1 MSEFLSQDD
10 IDSLLQSGFGSS
22 SDSSSV
28 AESSAEFLVNAAADL
43 AEQMTTVLNTL
54 TGREIVSAPDEQFMG
69 DDQMVATY
77 LGNEGYLSVSLAF
90 TGSVQGKLYLT
101 MLKSKAA
108 ILYDLMIMGDGTAP
122 YSDDVKDGLSE
133 ILSQVAGNYAT
144 FLRDKSSDSCATG
157 SINLIEDGG
166 IDLLVS
172 DECVLMDLSVS
183 EIAPFQLIATFDMDL
198 THSLGKLYEVATS
211 SGGGFDFDGG
221 SLLSQD
227 EMDSLTAATHDLSTQ
242 SNKQQPM
249 IPQGVMPSFGSAF
262 APKGSVD
269 MLLDIEL
276 DVSIELGRTDISI
289 KRVLE
294 LAPGALVELDRLAGE
309 PVDLLVNNKV
319 VAKGEVV
326 VVDESFGVR
335 IISLVSPEERI
346 RSLR

>member
-1 MSEFLSQDD
+1 VALPV
-10 IDSLLQSGFGSS
+10 SG
-22 SDSSSV
+22 
-28 AESSAEFLVNAAADL
+28 N
-43 AEQMTTVLNTL
+43 
-54 TGREIVSAPDEQFMG
+54 
-69 DDQMVATY
+69 
-77 LGNEGYLSVSLAF
+77 
-90 TGSVQGKLYLT
+90 VQGTLYLT

-108 ILYDLMIMGDGTAP
+108 ILYDLMIMGDGTTP
-122 YSDDVKDGLSE
+122 YSDDVKDGISE
-133 ILSQVAGNYAT
+133 IFSQVSGNYAT
-144 FLRDKSSDSCATG
+144 FLRGKANGTCSTGATMLREDDG
-157 SINLIEDGG
+157 VDMLI
-166 IDLLVS
+166 S
-172 DECVLMDLSVS
+172 DECVLMDISVS
-183 EIAPFQLIATFDMDL
+183 EIAPFQMIATFDIDL
-198 THSLGKLYEVATS
+198 THSLEKFYVAS
-211 SGGGFDFDGG
+211 PPSGGGFSFDTD

-227 EMDSLTAATHDLSTQ
+227 EIDSLTAATEDLSSSSSRPAAPQ
-242 SNKQQPM
+242 AM
-249 IPQGVMPSFGSAF
+249 PQGPMGLPNFTSSF